1 MTGRWRAARAGIAA
15 RLLIAMA
22 LVIATAGLTAWLVA
36 SATGPVLFHQHMLEA
51 ETSAGTVVEHAEEAF
66 VSASTLTLLVA
77 LLAAALTAFLASV
90 VLARRLAATLG
101 QMSSVA
107 AQVAAGRYD
116 ARVPAP
122 HIGQEFDDLAA
133 SFNEMAARLE
143 NVETLRRRLM
153 GDVAHELRTP
163 VATISAYL
171 DGIEDGVEELSPRT
185 VEVLRAQAS
194 RLTRL
199 ASDLAAVTR
208 AESGE
213 QVLHREP
220 ADPREI
226 LQDAAAGVRDRYV
239 EANVRLDVDVPSGL
253 EPVLVDADR
262 FGQVLTNLLDNALRH
277 TPAGGRVTL
286 SAALTTTG
294 TRFAVTDT
302 GEGIGAEHLPFVFE
316 RFYRVDTARDRG
328 HGGTGI
334 GLAIVRG
341 LVHAHGGSVT
351 AHSAGAG
358 TGAQLV
364 IELPRGQV
372 QRSSAMLHRSRRE
385 P

>member
-1 MTGRWRAARAGIAA
+1 MSRWRQARRGIAG
-15 RLLIAMA
+15 RLLAAMA
-22 LVIATAGLTAWLVA
+22 LVIITAALTAWLVA

-51 ETSAGTVVEHAEEAF
+51 ERSAGTVVEHAEEAF
-66 VSASTLTLLVA
+66 VSASALTLLVA
-77 LLAAALTAFLASV
+77 LLAAALTALLASV

-101 QMSSVA
+101 HMSTVA
-107 AQVAAGRYD
+107 AQVAAGRYE

-122 HIGQEFDDLAA
+122 HIGAEFDALAT

-153 GDVAHELRTP
+153 SDVAHELRTP

-171 DGIEDGVEELSPRT
+171 DGLEDGIEQLTPQT
-185 VEVLRAQAS
+185 VDVLRAQAS

-199 ASDLAAVTR
+199 ASDLAAVTQ
-208 AESGE
+208 AETGE
-213 QVLHREP
+213 QQMRREP
-220 ADPREI
+220 VSPREL
-226 LQDAAAGVRDRYV
+226 LQDTAAAFADRF
-239 EANVRLDVDVPSGL
+239 AQAGVRLDVDVPRGL
-253 EPVLVDADR
+253 EPVLVDQDR

-286 SAALTTTG
+286 SAARTPTG

-302 GEGIGAEHLPFVFE
+302 GEGISAEHLPFVFE

-334 GLAIVRG
+334 GLAIARG
-341 LVHAHGGSVT
+341 LVHAHGGSIT
-351 AHSAGAG
+351 AQSAGAG
-358 TGAQLV
+358 TGTQFV
-364 IELPRGQV
+364 IELPRAPV
-372 QRSSAMLHRSRRE
+372 RRSSVMLHRPRYQ